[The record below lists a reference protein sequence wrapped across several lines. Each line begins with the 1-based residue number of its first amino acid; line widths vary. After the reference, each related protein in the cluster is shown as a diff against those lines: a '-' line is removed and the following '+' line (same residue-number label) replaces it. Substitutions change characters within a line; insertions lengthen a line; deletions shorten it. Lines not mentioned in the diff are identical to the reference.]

1 MEATLEGADGV
12 CRRRVTAS
20 GGAAAL
26 PPSLEAVPPLLSS
39 LSSLS
44 RVSWNCA
51 LALATEAGTGF
62 FFLAGGLL
70 MGDGLGDFV
79 IFIFSFFL
87 MLLLLLRS
95 SLESL
100 LLLEELLLESDCEWS
115 VDRARLRE
123 AGIEDEDE
131 EDVVAAAA
139 AAVLESGFLAER
151 RRACFACNST
161 F

>member
-1 MEATLEGADGV
+1 
-12 CRRRVTAS
+12 
-20 GGAAAL
+20 
-26 PPSLEAVPPLLSS
+26 
-39 LSSLS
+39 
-44 RVSWNCA
+44 
-51 LALATEAGTGF
+51 
-62 FFLAGGLL
+62 
-70 MGDGLGDFV
+70 MGEGLGDFV
-79 IFIFSFFL
+79 IFIFSFF
-87 MLLLLLRS
+87 LLLLLRS

-115 VDRARLRE
+115 GDRARLRE

-131 EDVVAAAA
+131 EDVVAA